1 MLCLLLALFKKLEL
15 DGVINQ
21 LEFMKKNKITTPL
34 FFINH
39 RIPSLLMVDLV
50 AVRKIHTECSKS
62 VVKHLRI
69 Q

>member
-1 MLCLLLALFKKLEL
+1 M
-15 DGVINQ
+15 INQ

-39 RIPSLLMVDLV
+39 RIPALLMVDFVKV
-50 AVRKIHTECSKS
+50 AVRKIYTECSKS